1 MLPALVVATLGHA
14 AWDNVLHWMIAN
26 DPDSSILHMHWLRLV
41 IVYLFLLGL
50 PSAFKSE
57 GGPCEQ
63 KSFTWWLTFS
73 TVGWVLP
80 TLAYTTCVMLTG
92 YRIIISFQPFIPLLV
107 AWRLGQRFEGRRL
120 IALNFAM
127 LGTLSVWIC
136 APWYH
141 KDTELWKIW
150 AAIVCSA
157 IQVLTL
163 SHWFTMIPS
172 KTPLSYIK
180 RGILISITIL
190 FSCMIMWTP
199 QHLFAAF
206 QGHLD
211 KWSVILL
218 AGGIAAA
225 AKNWIIAYCS
235 LKMPMDSVAIFEC
248 LHPIATLGCDVVLAK
263 DVFEY
268 EDIATIVFLAV
279 GWILYPK
286 TNIKSTL
293 PQT

>member
-1 MLPALVVATLGHA
+1 MLLPLVVATLGHA

-26 DPDSSILHMHWLRLV
+26 DPDSSILHMHWIRLV
-41 IVYLFLLGL
+41 IVYLFLCCIKTEACG
-50 PSAFKSE
+50 
-57 GGPCEQ
+57 Q

-73 TVGWVLP
+73 MLGWVLP

-107 AWRLGQRFEGRRL
+107 LLKSGQRLEGRRL
-120 IALNFAM
+120 AALNFAM
-127 LGTLSVWIC
+127 LGTLSVWIW

-150 AAIVCSA
+150 AAIICST
-157 IQVLTL
+157 IQVVTL
-163 SHWFTMIPS
+163 STWFTMIPS

-190 FSCMIMWTP
+190 FSSMIMWTP
-199 QHLFAAF
+199 QHLSAAF
-206 QGHLD
+206 QGHLS
-211 KWSVILL
+211 KWSIILL

-225 AKNWIIAYCS
+225 TKNWIIAYCS
-235 LKMPMDSVAIFEC
+235 LKMPADSVAIFEC
-248 LHPIATLGCDVVLAK
+248 LHPIATLCSDVLLSA

-268 EDIATIVFLAV
+268 EDIATVMLLAI